1 MKKIII
7 AFLVLTVL
15 ILGSYYFLKKTP
27 TKINQNMNFTQ
38 EPQTEKDNSAS
49 PSAQEPIKDLKIED
63 SKVGQG
69 QEVKKGDT
77 VQVHYL
83 GTLTNN
89 EKFDSSYDRNQP
101 FEFQVGA
108 GQVIEGW
115 DQGLL
120 GMKIGGKR
128 KLTIPPALGYGN
140 QPVGSIPA
148 NSTLIFEIELIAIK

>member
-1 MKKIII
+1 MKKIVI
-7 AFLVLTVL
+7 ALLVLAVL
-15 ILGSYYFLKKTP
+15 ILGSYYFLKKAPAKVT
-27 TKINQNMNFTQ
+27 QNMNFSE
-38 EPQTEKDNSAS
+38 EPNNQPAS
-49 PSAQEPIKDLKIED
+49 SSAQTQTDLKIED
-63 SKVGQG
+63 LKVGQG

-77 VQVHYL
+77 VQVNYL

-89 EKFDSSYDRNQP
+89 QKFDSSYDRNQP

-140 QPVGSIPA
+140 QPVGTIPA
-148 NSTLIFEIELIAIK
+148 NSILIFEIELIAIK

>member
-1 MKKIII
+1 MD
-7 AFLVLTVL
+7 
-15 ILGSYYFLKKTP
+15 
-27 TKINQNMNFTQ
+27 FTQ
-38 EPQTEKDNSAS
+38 EPQAEKNNSAS
-49 PSAQEPIKDLKIED
+49 PSAQEPTTDLKIED
-63 SKVGQG
+63 IKVGQG

-77 VQVHYL
+77 AQVHYL

-128 KLTIPPALGYGN
+128 KLTIPPNLGYGN
-140 QPVGSIPA
+140 QAAGSIPPG
-148 NSTLIFEIELIAIK
+148 STLIFEIELLSIK

>member
-7 AFLVLTVL
+7 AFLILVVLV
-15 ILGSYYFLKKTP
+15 LGSYYLLKKTP

-38 EPQTEKDNSAS
+38 EPQTEKDNLAS
-49 PSAQEPIKDLKIED
+49 PSTQEPIIDLKIED
-63 SKVGQG
+63 SQIGQG

-120 GMKIGGKR
+120 GMRIGGKR